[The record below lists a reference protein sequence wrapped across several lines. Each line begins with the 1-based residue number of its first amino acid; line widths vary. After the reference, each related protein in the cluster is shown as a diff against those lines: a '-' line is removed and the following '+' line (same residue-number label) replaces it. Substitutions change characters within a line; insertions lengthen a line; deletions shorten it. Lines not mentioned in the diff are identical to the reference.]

1 MDMSLKEFLRK
12 IAEMMF
18 TLIVVAFFI
27 VFFAIVLMLMING
40 IAWWANYLGF
50 I

>member
-1 MDMSLKEFLRK
+1 MDMSFKEFFKK

-27 VFFAIVLMLMING
+27 VFFAIVFMLMING
-40 IAWWANYLGF
+40 ITWWANYLDF

>member
-27 VFFAIVLMLMING
+27 VFFAIVFMLMING
-40 IAWWANYLGF
+40 IA
-50 I
+50 

>member
-1 MDMSLKEFLRK
+1 MDMSLKEFFKK

-27 VFFAIVLMLMING
+27 VFFAIVFMLMING